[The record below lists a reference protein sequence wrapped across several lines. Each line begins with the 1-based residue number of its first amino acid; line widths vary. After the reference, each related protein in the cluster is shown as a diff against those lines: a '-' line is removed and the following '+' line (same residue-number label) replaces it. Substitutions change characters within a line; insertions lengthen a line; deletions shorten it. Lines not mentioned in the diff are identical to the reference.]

1 MKPFIRKTISP
12 ILCTFS
18 LIMIASLAW
27 TQGSGDCTVKL
38 DPLSDQY
45 HGNCKNGLAHGQGTY
60 IWANGNLNSATSS
73 DEGTYSSPQDTTEK
87 EKKKDYVI
95 DEKRNIKSVQFVRRR
110 KGHKVKIHFRR
121 MKFIPKRT
129 EYIYFVAS
137 SGIKYFDQKPI
148 EIREVEFPF
157 WVRLKFKASN
167 QTQTQFMYYTLHF
180 TINKPGYWEII
191 MDY

>member
-1 MKPFIRKTISP
+1 MKKVNKILILLMLPFTVSMGFGQEKHITTNSGMDQIPNDLYQESKTHN
-12 ILCTFS
+12 
-18 LIMIASLAW
+18 
-27 TQGSGDCTVKL
+27 GD
-38 DPLSDQY
+38 
-45 HGNCKNGLAHGQGTY
+45 
-60 IWANGNLNSATSS
+60 LNSATSS
-73 DEGTYSSPQDTTEK
+73 DEGTYSSPQDTTKK

-95 DEKRNIKSVQFVRRR
+95 DEKRNINSVQFVRRR

-129 EYIYFVAS
+129 EYMYFVAS